1 MAAIM
6 DKNFTSEE
14 RTQLNLSKFMG
25 VFGYKPI
32 SDLIDFHKEKIN
44 KSASIKKYR
53 LVELVEIYKRHPTRK
68 LSDELVVIL
77 EVLGLR
83 QAKYIDPHAG
93 RIITG
98 SMLTCIQQLEKIHKE
113 MLELPSNVIYKNK
126 KNQYKF
132 YKTKKIA
139 MDNFYNYL
147 RQWV

>member
-14 RTQLNLSKFMG
+14 RTQLNLSKFIR

-32 SDLIDFHKEKIN
+32 SDLIEFHKEKIN

-68 LSDELVVIL
+68 LSDELVDIL
-77 EVLGLR
+77 EELDLR
-83 QAKYIDPHAG
+83 KGEDINLAG

-98 SMLTCIQQLEKIHKE
+98 SMLTCIQQLEKIHKK